1 MDNLVE
7 IPKTQVIMAFVATCI
22 ETTARWLNTS
32 YKDVYQRMKNVG
44 LIEQYILPH
53 YETLHTESRENLAQG
68 LVECLDETANSSFS
82 INLPDSNCTNYTG
95 LDNRSAEQEIVRTE
109 FNKDDD
115 PVKSP
120 VIQEIIM
127 SNRIG
132 AIVVELAKRLD
143 IAPEK
148 ALQLFYESQTCAD
161 LHDKSTGLYLYGDLY
176 VADEFMRE
184 KEYAI

>member
-1 MDNLVE
+1 M
-7 IPKTQVIMAFVATCI
+7 I
-22 ETTARWLNTS
+22 EELGEQK
-32 YKDVYQRMKNVG
+32 Y
-44 LIEQYILPH
+44 LILMEQKQF
-53 YETLHTESRENLAQG
+53 E
-68 LVECLDETANSSFS
+68 
-82 INLPDSNCTNYTG
+82 
-95 LDNRSAEQEIVRTE
+95 
-109 FNKDDD
+109 D

-132 AIVVELAKRLD
+132 AISMELSKRLN
-143 IAPEK
+143 IEPVK

-184 KEYAI
+184 MEYGM

>member
-1 MDNLVE
+1 M
-7 IPKTQVIMAFVATCI
+7 
-22 ETTARWLNTS
+22 
-32 YKDVYQRMKNVG
+32 
-44 LIEQYILPH
+44 
-53 YETLHTESRENLAQG
+53 
-68 LVECLDETANSSFS
+68 
-82 INLPDSNCTNYTG
+82 G
-95 LDNRSAEQEIVRTE
+95 LDYHFAEQEIVRTE

-115 PVKSP
+115 PVMSP

-132 AIVVELAKRLD
+132 AISVELAKRLD
-143 IAPEK
+143 IAPAK
-148 ALQLFYESQTCAD
+148 ALQLYYESQTCAD

>member
-1 MDNLVE
+1 M
-7 IPKTQVIMAFVATCI
+7 
-22 ETTARWLNTS
+22 
-32 YKDVYQRMKNVG
+32 
-44 LIEQYILPH
+44 
-53 YETLHTESRENLAQG
+53 
-68 LVECLDETANSSFS
+68 
-82 INLPDSNCTNYTG
+82 G
-95 LDNRSAEQEIVRTE
+95 LDYHFAEQEIVRTE

-120 VIQEIIM
+120 VIQEIII

-132 AIVVELAKRLD
+132 AISVELAKRLD